1 MALNMDTVFAKLAE
15 STEQVELDITDKL
28 ETMDADNTA
37 DMLKM
42 QQMMQQWTIAI
53 QVQSNTTK
61 TIGDGLKSVV
71 SNMR

>member
-1 MALNMDTVFAKLAE
+1 MALNMDTVFAKLADA
-15 STEQVELDITDKL
+15 TEQVELDITDKL

-37 DMLKM
+37 DMLRM